1 MNDIIQKARFPKV
14 KLYIVPHF
22 GKPLFI
28 HLGYLTYDYKK
39 GCSIP
44 NKESYL
50 VLKRRNN
57 MGKKIILDC
66 PLCGKYHEVTE
77 KTRLAKVM
85 IKGEDVQYVEFYYD
99 CPYVTM
105 NGKVL

>member
-1 MNDIIQKARFPKV
+1 
-14 KLYIVPHF
+14 
-22 GKPLFI
+22 
-28 HLGYLTYDYKK
+28 
-39 GCSIP
+39 
-44 NKESYL
+44 
-50 VLKRRNN
+50 

-77 KTRLAKVM
+77 KTRLVKVM